1 MDNCKDS
8 GQQGLAFEMIGPRAH
23 EILKSRSCKSLCS
36 NLPICSQL
44 VIKRRGTQRERDT
57 HGSGMSD
64 TTGLLFPAKRWTN
77 GVPWSRL
84 EQLLSTSACVRP
96 LRRATIPPWTAFFL
110 AVSSAPILPLLNGGI
125 FHFFTTH
132 IFLSMAVAAQLSFP
146 VLATTSGAGRVST
159 TQSRQWPLPPAVNLF
174 DRLGQQALQTA
185 LQNHL
190 NDYWWF

>member
-57 HGSGMSD
+57 RKWHERHNRITFS
-64 TTGLLFPAKRWTN
+64 AKRWTN

-190 NDYWWF
+190 NDYLWF